1 MGISV
6 CYAGVAREETRL
18 LIQSPLRE
26 LVWVA
31 QLQDRLLQA
40 VRKHI
45 KAGRPHEFSMEED
58 GTIFLRG
65 RLCVPQKAIVKMEIL
80 REAHRSPY
88 TVHPGETKMYQDLKQ
103 SFWWK
108 RIRVDIAKY
117 VASCGIC

>member
-1 MGISV
+1 M
-6 CYAGVAREETRL
+6 
-18 LIQSPLRE
+18 
-26 LVWVA
+26 A
-31 QLQDRLLQA
+31 QLQDCLLQA
-40 VRKHI
+40 VRKRI
-45 KAGRPHEFSMEED
+45 EVGRPHEFSMEKD

-65 RLCVPQKAIVKMEIL
+65 RLCVPQKATVKMEIL

-88 TVHPGETKMYQDLKQ
+88 TVHTGETNMYQDLKQ